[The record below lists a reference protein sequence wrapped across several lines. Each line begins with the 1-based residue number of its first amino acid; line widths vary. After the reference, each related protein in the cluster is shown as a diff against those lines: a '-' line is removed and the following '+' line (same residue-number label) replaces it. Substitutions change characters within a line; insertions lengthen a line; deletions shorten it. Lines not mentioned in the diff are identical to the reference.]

1 MKKEQPLSLSQI
13 FLICYLFALG
23 GFVVI
28 LGIISF
34 VKLKLWLIGVIL
46 GLPLAIYGGLRLHRY
61 LFEGG
66 LEEDFITKSIKE

>member
-13 FLICYLFALG
+13 FLICYLFAFG

>member
-23 GFVVI
+23 GFIVI

-66 LEEDFITKSIKE
+66 LEDDFIIKKK

>member
-23 GFVVI
+23 GFIVI

-66 LEEDFITKSIKE
+66 LEEDFVTKTK